1 MELQLQD
8 LSRQYGTN
16 YAVSHVN
23 ATLVPG
29 VYGLLGANGAGKT
42 TLMRMISGVLKPTAG
57 SIRFNGKTIGLR
69 ILSRLYGP

>member
-57 SIRFNGKTIGLR
+57 SIR
-69 ILSRLYGP
+69 